1 MKKITTLLSLSLL
14 LLSTSCATIVSGSK
28 QRIEVNSTPT
38 NSTVYID
45 NKEVGKTPYN
55 TKLKRNQSYS
65 LKVTNEGYLPYQ
77 IDLHREFNAWFIG
90 NAAIGGLIGII
101 VDPITGAMYK
111 LKPVQ
116 YNQSPVEEVT
126 VKVNHKDLY
135 FNVGLKKEQQQ

>member
-28 QRIEVNSTPT
+28 QRIEVNSTPA

-77 IDLHREFNAWFIG
+77 IDLQREFNAWFIG
-90 NAAIGGLIGII
+90 NIAIGGLIGII

-116 YNQSPVEEVT
+116 YNQTPVEEIV

-135 FNVGLKKEQQQ
+135 FNVGLKKEEQQ

>member
-77 IDLHREFNAWFIG
+77 IDLQREFNAWFIG
-90 NAAIGGLIGII
+90 NVAIGGLIGII

-116 YNQSPVEEVT
+116 YNQTPVEEVT

>member
-77 IDLHREFNAWFIG
+77 IDLQREFNAWFIG
-90 NAAIGGLIGII
+90 NVAIGGLIGII

-135 FNVGLKKEQQQ
+135 FNVGLKKEDQQ

>member
-14 LLSTSCATIVSGSK
+14 ILSTSCATIVSGSK

-77 IDLHREFNAWFIG
+77 IDLQREFNAWFIG
-90 NAAIGGLIGII
+90 NVAIGGLIGII

-116 YNQSPVEEVT
+116 YNQTPVEEVT

>member
-77 IDLHREFNAWFIG
+77 IDLQREFNAWFIG
-90 NAAIGGLIGII
+90 NVAIGGLIGII

-116 YNQSPVEEVT
+116 YNQTPVEEVT

-135 FNVGLKKEQQQ
+135 FNVGLKKEDQQ